1 MMGGRFAVGA
11 PALKASG
18 LGLAR
23 NEAGIR
29 FTHVEDAS
37 ALQDLEQRVE
47 TALRQGEWDEP
58 WTVYDLSEV
67 SSVELSYM
75 VERGFMTPGFA
86 EAAGEG
92 RGFAVYGEG
101 TASLEIGGVDHL
113 RLLAFRV
120 GDELSPLW
128 SLVSQLDDNLE
139 PTVSY
144 AFDPCWGYLTAY
156 PTEAG
161 SGLRAYATLHV
172 PSLMLTGRLG
182 GVALQLVTSGY
193 ALSPLWGGAGGM
205 IQVSNVGRQG
215 KPEIET
221 IQEIE
226 DISRDIIEKE
236 RSVRKMF
243 LRENPIQVRDHM
255 GRAIGLAQ
263 HAWNMS
269 FSESVNLLSAV
280 EVGLELGLVD
290 LPGLGNE
297 SPFDIMRRLQPAHV
311 VMERMDGK
319 VGDLDSPEVD
329 QVRAQLM
336 REIFSGACV
345 LS

>member
-1 MMGGRFAVGA
+1 
-11 PALKASG
+11 
-18 LGLAR
+18 
-23 NEAGIR
+23 
-29 FTHVEDAS
+29 
-37 ALQDLEQRVE
+37 
-47 TALRQGEWDEP
+47 
-58 WTVYDLSEV
+58 
-67 SSVELSYM
+67 
-75 VERGFMTPGFA
+75 
-86 EAAGEG
+86 
-92 RGFAVYGEG
+92 
-101 TASLEIGGVDHL
+101 
-113 RLLAFRV
+113 
-120 GDELSPLW
+120 
-128 SLVSQLDDNLE
+128 
-139 PTVSY
+139 
-144 AFDPCWGYLTAY
+144 
-156 PTEAG
+156 
-161 SGLRAYATLHV
+161 
-172 PSLMLTGRLG
+172 
-182 GVALQLVTSGY
+182 
-193 ALSPLWGGAGGM
+193 M

-290 LPGLGNE
+290 VPGLGNE

>member
-1 MMGGRFAVGA
+1 MGGRFAMDA
-11 PALKASG
+11 PLLKASG
-18 LGLAR
+18 LGLSR
-23 NEAGIR
+23 NEAGTR
-29 FTHVEDAS
+29 FAHVEDVT
-37 ALQDLEQRVE
+37 ALQDLEERVE
-47 TALRQGEWDEP
+47 ATLRHNEWDEP
-58 WTVYDLSEV
+58 WTIYDLSEV
-67 SSVELSYM
+67 SPVDLTYM
-75 VERGFMTPGFA
+75 VEQGLMTPGFA
-86 EAAGEG
+86 DSIGEG

-101 TASLEIGGVDHL
+101 VASLEIGGVDHL
-113 RLLAFRV
+113 RLLAFRL

-128 SLVSQLDDNLE
+128 SLLSRLDDGLE
-139 PTVSY
+139 SAVAY
-144 AFDPCWGYLTAY
+144 AFDPCWGYLTAH
-156 PTEAG
+156 PGEAG
-161 SGLRAYATLHV
+161 SGLRVYATLHV

-193 ALSPLWGGAGGM
+193 ALNPLWGGAGGL

-226 DISRDIIEKE
+226 DISHDIIERE

-280 EVGLELGLVD
+280 EVGLELGLVNV
-290 LPGLGNE
+290 PGLGNE
-297 SPFDIMRRLQPAHV
+297 NPFDIMRRLQPAHV
-311 VMERMDGK
+311 VMERMDGRL
-319 VGDLDSPEVD
+319 GDLDSPEID
-329 QVRAQLM
+329 QARAQAM